1 MTFGVKLGRKKRTT
15 SNTHLIDQLQPII
28 FSRTP
33 NLCVHEKHVVVQCY
47 QSLPVYCITIWW
59 SIVAYMKKLFRV
71 VTWNLHYG
79 KVSSLVWDYLFEINP
94 DIVLLQEVGILP
106 AKVSSRFSHYASSAI
121 KKDGTPQR
129 FKTAILVQGCIE
141 GPLLLSA
148 PEEWMATE
156 LKRFDGNL
164 VAGLVVP
171 ENGPTIKVIS
181 VYSPAW
187 EIERTRVSMYDL
199 TEITLPTASG
209 IWLADLLWASLK
221 HMKLSANE
229 PWIIAG
235 DFNLSET
242 FDTWKIGKQ
251 SNRAYLQRMRELG
264 LTECLREFQGQLT
277 PTYQNVTRG
286 NPVIH
291 QMDHLFATQVLA
303 DNLVTCYTGEK
314 DIVFGKRLS
323 DHLPIIADFTL

>member
-1 MTFGVKLGRKKRTT
+1 
-15 SNTHLIDQLQPII
+15 
-28 FSRTP
+28 
-33 NLCVHEKHVVVQCY
+33 
-47 QSLPVYCITIWW
+47 
-59 SIVAYMKKLFRV
+59 MKKPLRV

-79 KVSSLVWDYLFEINP
+79 KVSSLAWDYILELNP
-94 DIVLLQEVGILP
+94 DIALLQEVGILP
-106 AKVSSRFSHYASSAI
+106 EKIRSKFSQYASSAI

-129 FKTAILVQGCIE
+129 FNTAILVKGCIE
-141 GPLLLSA
+141 KPILLSA
-148 PEEWMATE
+148 PTEWVAKE

-164 VAGLVVP
+164 VTGLVVT
-171 ENGPTIKVIS
+171 ENGPVIKVIS

-187 EIERTRVSMYDL
+187 EIERTTVSMYDL
-199 TEITLPTASG
+199 TEITLPTATG

-242 FDTWKIGKQ
+242 FDTWKVGKQ
-251 SNRAYLQRMRELG
+251 SNKAYLQRMRELG
-264 LTECLREFQGQLT
+264 LTECLRESKGQLT
-277 PTYQNVTRG
+277 PTYRNITRG

-291 QMDHLFATQVLA
+291 QMDHLFVTKVLA
-303 DNLVTCYTGEK
+303 DNLVTCYTGEQ

-323 DHLPIIADFTL
+323 DHLPIIANFAM